1 MWRFFHTTGSI
12 FRFLGHFHSDLS
24 DVFNL
29 KSRFSALAP
38 RPIYHYISPYIFIY
52 KLLVK
57 KWKTEG
63 KSIVVYL
70 DDSLG
75 SAANYVEAKIT
86 SLAVHADLLKSGFLP
101 NEEKSIWDL
110 AQDIICLGTVI
121 NTSEC
126 LISATDSGIYQ
137 SLTEDLLFLLG
148 SKDSLFQVR
157 KLASVCGKKI
167 FRLGTAPWT

>member
-1 MWRFFHTTGSI
+1 M
-12 FRFLGHFHSDLS
+12 
-24 DVFNL
+24 
-29 KSRFSALAP
+29 
-38 RPIYHYISPYIFIY
+38 
-52 KLLVK
+52 K

-63 KSIVVYL
+63 KSIIVYL

-86 SLAVHADLLKSGFLP
+86 SLAVHADMADLLKSGFLP

-137 SLTEDLLFLLG
+137 SLTQDLLFLLG

-167 FRLGTAPWT
+167 FRLGTAPGT